1 VAVAIA
7 GCRRDRDGSLEW
19 LLIQRAKAPSIGQ
32 WSLPGGSVELGEG
45 SLQAAKRELS
55 EETGISG
62 EKVKNV
68 RLSAIDQSCK
78 EKLS

>member
-1 VAVAIA
+1 M
-7 GCRRDRDGSLEW
+7 
-19 LLIQRAKAPSIGQ
+19 
-32 WSLPGGSVELGEG
+32 ELGEG